1 MSEEQLAF
9 DIEGLIHQAAIEAA
23 PEWRGA
29 PLHFTTAYHSPSD
42 LDAAYE
48 HWQFL
53 HKRDK
58 PRGQSRVWHRSMTVP
73 GSTNAGE
80 HVFDL
85 FRADLDCRRWLHPE
99 PHGQCLC
106 VGGVPCLV
114 ICEPH
119 RWFRIAG
126 DENTAVEGWHDHA
139 FPGWRGLPIV
149 PARLRDTGS
158 AGASKAV
165 RRWIEENYP
174 PAMQVAGAPIITE
187 RARYGTR
194 HVPGRSPWGGYDLS
208 HTAVESDR
216 ALEPRGQS
224 TSDVALAPTRPAPAA
239 YGLGV
244 GD

>member
-1 MSEEQLAF
+1 MSVEQLAF
-9 DIEGLIHQAAIEAA
+9 GIDGLIHRAAVEAA

-29 PLHFTTAYHSPSD
+29 PLHFTTAYYSPAD

-53 HKRDK
+53 HKRDQ

-73 GSTNAGE
+73 SGVGAGE
-80 HVFDL
+80 HVLDL

-99 PHGQCLC
+99 TDQDCQC
-106 VGGVPCLV
+106 VGGLPCLV

-119 RWFRIAG
+119 RWSTIAV

-139 FPGWRGLPIV
+139 FPGWRDLPIV
-149 PARLRDTGS
+149 PARLRSTGS
-158 AGASKAV
+158 AGASKTLLK
-165 RRWIEENYP
+165 WIEKHYP
-174 PAMQVAGAPIITE
+174 PAMQVPGAPVITE

-208 HTAVESDR
+208 HTAIEPDR
-216 ALEPRGQS
+216 DLEPHPRP
-224 TSDVALAPTRPAPAA
+224 DFVPAPTRAEPPA